1 MCARIVNP
9 TAIMNAFATRIRALR
24 QASEFLGDC
33 SIFANKQFVYNAD
46 DNAYVLR
53 CAAPLILNGEKNLVK
68 AFDRLCDRKTYDNRY
83 KGLSKV
89 RFLRAAAWCGSGQ
102 AAYDLAVENGISPC
116 YDKDI
121 TFGWNAI
128 GAALGYLPAALFLYK
143 HHVGSVKLLLKIE
156 TILHETPEK
165 YFQDE
170 DVQRAAINLVKKCCT
185 YDFTM
190 VLAAFLYK
198 FGHKK
203 QCFKL
208 INGKFETHVRE
219 KIICTKG
226 SVANW
231 LFSLHCSCTLC
242 ASDTVIPK
250 TYGILK
256 DAIQTHSEAFPSAGR
271 VVTALFVLGSRRV
284 CDIVP
289 KLLKEGVLLQ
299 WNCARLR
306 LAPVDGRRM
315 CGWCAKR
322 LKRVASMP
330 TPKKCGCCR
339 SMYYCNATCQ
349 TKDWQRHR
357 YECVASADDS
367 MIV

>member
-1 MCARIVNP
+1 
-9 TAIMNAFATRIRALR
+9 MNAFATRIRALR

-33 SIFANKQFVYNAD
+33 SIFADKQFMYNAA
-46 DNAYVLR
+46 DNAFVLQ
-53 CAAPLILNGEKNLVK
+53 CATQLILNGEKNMVK
-68 AFDRLCDRKTYDNRY
+68 VFDKLCDRKTYENRY
-83 KGLSKV
+83 KGLGKF
-89 RFLRAAAWCGSGQ
+89 RFLRAAAWYGSGQ
-102 AAYDLAVENGISPC
+102 AAYDLAVENGISSHF
-116 YDKDI
+116 DKDI

-128 GAALGYLPAALFLYK
+128 GAALDYLPAALFLYK
-143 HHVGSVKLLLKIE
+143 HRVGSVKLLLKIE
-156 TILHETPEK
+156 TILHQAPEK

-170 DVQRAAINLVKKCCT
+170 DAQQFAVNLVKKCCT

-198 FGHKK
+198 FGHQK

-208 INGKFETHVRE
+208 INGKFETQVRE
-219 KIICTKG
+219 KNICAKG

-242 ASDTVIPK
+242 ASDAVLPK

-256 DAIQTHSEAFPSAGR
+256 EAVELHPEAFPSPAR

-299 WNCARLR
+299 WNCPQLR
-306 LAPVDGRRM
+306 LAPVNGRRI
-315 CGWCAKR
+315 CGWCTKR
-322 LKRVASMP
+322 LKRITGQP

-357 YECVASADDS
+357 YECVASADDP
-367 MIV
+367 MPANI